1 MLYQK
6 VYLEKDRSMADS
18 GEYTVDITP
27 RDPIT
32 VMYVKFQ
39 AVNGGTSNRNNPL
52 AGCINSVEII
62 DGADVLFSLDGQEA
76 FALAAYHMGRLP
88 SAIVDED
95 AGQSQTVSLPI
106 FFGRYIGDT
115 DLAFDPTK
123 FRNPQVRVNW
133 NLANV
138 TAVGAT
144 GYLTGRMELSIIAE
158 VMSGAPSPVGVLSAK
173 ERYTYTTT
181 AGGTEYI
188 EMPTDEVWRKLLLR
202 GVKVNNPW
210 HWIYDVVK
218 LSCDG
223 GKFIPLDM
231 RGWDMLNQ
239 LNLTHS
245 RFNYQMKGRAL
256 GNDAVTLNLMHD
268 EVMSPVSD
276 GTGDAVYEVVYNG
289 GGGCTLSIYT
299 AGVLTVA
306 NQNYYAPVS
315 GYLPFKVLSVP
326 FGKQI
331 EIGDWFPAPAFG
343 SIRLEIRGGVA
354 ASSNY
359 IALQTVRTY

>member
-1 MLYQK
+1 MLYQR

-32 VMYVKFQ
+32 MMWVKFQ
-39 AVNGGTSNRNNPL
+39 ALNGGTANKSNPL

-62 DGADVLFSLDGQEA
+62 DGADVLFSLDGYEA

-88 SAIVDED
+88 AAIVDED

-106 FFGRYIGDT
+106 FFGRFLGDT
-115 DLAFDPTK
+115 ELAFDPTK

-138 TAVGAT
+138 NAVGAN
-144 GYLTGRMELSIIAE
+144 GYLTARMELSIIAE
-158 VMSGAPSPVGVLSAK
+158 VMSGAPSPSGVLSAK

-188 EMPTDEVWRKLLLR
+188 EMPTDEIWRKLLLR
-202 GVKVNNPW
+202 GVLARNPW

-223 GKFIPLDM
+223 GKFIPVDM

-239 LNLTHS
+239 LNLTHP
-245 RFNYQMKGRAL
+245 RFNYQMKGRVID
-256 GNDAVTLNLMHD
+256 NDFLEVCLMHD
-268 EVMSPVSD
+268 EVITPVSD
-276 GTGDAVYEVVYNG
+276 GTGDTVYEVVYQG
-289 GGGCTLSIYT
+289 GGGVNMHAQT
-299 AGVLTVA
+299 AGVPAAA
-306 NQNYYAPVS
+306 NVNYYAPVS
-315 GYLPFKVLSVP
+315 GYLPFKLLSVP
-326 FGKQI
+326 FGKQQ

-343 SIRLEIRGGVA
+343 SIRLEVRGGVA
-354 ASSNY
+354 LSSNF
-359 IALQTVRTY
+359 IALQTVRSY

>member
-1 MLYQK
+1 
-6 VYLEKDRSMADS
+6 
-18 GEYTVDITP
+18 
-27 RDPIT
+27 
-32 VMYVKFQ
+32 
-39 AVNGGTSNRNNPL
+39 
-52 AGCINSVEII
+52 
-62 DGADVLFSLDGQEA
+62 
-76 FALAAYHMGRLP
+76 MGRLP